1 MVGPKFALSLDARPG
16 VVHYG
21 SEPSVRCRAAGVGGW
36 GRSQQET
43 RKSEFEKYPAELKDV
58 DEEGELGSGAGQV
71 FD

>member
-1 MVGPKFALSLDARPG
+1 MSLDARPG

-21 SEPSVRCRAAGVGGW
+21 SEPSVRCRAAGGGGGRGLGG

-43 RKSEFEKYPAELKDV
+43 RKGEFEKYPAELKDV

-71 FD
+71 FG